1 MSSNTLYQL
10 TVEGTEV
17 VVRFNSEL
25 INRDRI
31 VKLLDAL
38 EREAIR
44 QQCSRKEENWPTF
57 AQHFDLAQ

>member
-44 QQCSRKEENWPTF
+44 QQCSRKEEDCTF

>member
-10 TVEGTEV
+10 TIEGSEV
-17 VVRFNSEL
+17 VVRFNSKL

-38 EREAIR
+38 ERESIR
-44 QQCSRKEENWPTF
+44 QQCRYKEESWPTF
-57 AQHFDLAQ
+57 AQYLHLTQ